1 MAIVS
6 KQKMTVN
13 KTPFTQVIKCSADGT
28 FTCEL
33 PTWVD
38 TALAGPEL
46 PRGDTKHECL
56 DKWSDLVEQYTNSSL
71 EEKKVI
77 LFHFESGTGG
87 FHGRGLSLAVRAT
100 VCVEQATT
108 TTDSQGNPST
118 KYHYELER
126 ETTIPSRLWDQ
137 SDRWSRGER
146 KENQIPFNAE
156 TEAFF
161 TTLASGLNAFI
172 EKLESLSETPES
184 VLEFIGSGVKL
195 LEKSNG

>member
-38 TALAGPEL
+38 TALAGPQV
-46 PRGDTKHECL
+46 PSGDTKHECL
-56 DKWSDLVEQYTNSSL
+56 EVWHRLVEQFTNSSL

-77 LFHFESGTGG
+77 LFHFESG
-87 FHGRGLSLAVRAT
+87 GRSMSSRGIGLSVRAT
-100 VCVEQATT
+100 VCLEQATT
-108 TTDSQGNPST
+108 TKNSQGNPST

-126 ETTIPSRLWDQ
+126 ETTIPSSMWDQ

-146 KENQIPFNAE
+146 KENQIPFTAE

-161 TTLASGLNAFI
+161 TTLAAGLNAFI
-172 EKLESLSETPES
+172 AKLESLSETPES

-195 LEKSNG
+195 LEKSND